1 MTNKIPTK
9 ITHRKSSSPKK
20 KKEQQQIEK
29 ENFKA
34 KSAIT
39 DEIKSI
45 HH

>member
-9 ITHRKSSSPKK
+9 ITHRKSSSPK